1 MKTVDALATIGVM
14 TIVFVTVK
22 TVLVINKLFI
32 EPNKKK
38 ERA

>member
-22 TVLVINKLFI
+22 TALVINKLLI

>member
-22 TVLVINKLFI
+22 TVLVINKLLI